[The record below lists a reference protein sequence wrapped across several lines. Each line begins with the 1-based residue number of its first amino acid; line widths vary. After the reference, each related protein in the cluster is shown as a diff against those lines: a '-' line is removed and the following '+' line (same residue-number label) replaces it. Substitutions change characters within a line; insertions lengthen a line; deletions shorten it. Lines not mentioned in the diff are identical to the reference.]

1 MQALSP
7 RLAAELADL
16 VYEIQAP
23 STIPNLGLKKSQ
35 ELKASFDIDLTSGPV
50 TGTTGGF
57 FGLFSKTS
65 GFALVG
71 RGKDRFQGHH
81 VVAIRG
87 TQDGHD
93 WLTNG
98 NVGYSTC
105 SSGSTVHAGFNKA
118 FESMRSGIE
127 ALLAPHIASSGVQ
140 GIHCVGHSLGGSLAS
155 LTADWI
161 KDHYR
166 KPVNVYTFGAP
177 RVGLE
182 GFAQHSTHATARMFR
197 CTHGADPV
205 PNVPLWPFI
214 HAPVNGLEYRL
225 DNGSG
230 ISVDAH
236 GMGKSKRPGYRN
248 TANTNDWSRLHQ
260 SSLDYL
266 KQPVRL
272 DYERRNE
279 ASFSSYWAER
289 ISAAL
294 ITLLK
299 DAGYY
304 GAVLAQAT
312 VSSTLTFY
320 DLVSRTIEQISASSR
335 KLADQARGL
344 LGHMLAFARMAV
356 TAVTELTFTFI
367 RWVFDKTVAALYRA
381 VQDALQRAQG

>member
-7 RLAAELADL
+7 RLASELADL
-16 VYEIQAP
+16 VYEIQSP
-23 STIPNLGLKKSQ
+23 SSIPNLGLKKSQ
-35 ELKASFDIDLTSGPV
+35 ELKSAFDIDLSNGPV

-71 RGKDRFQGHH
+71 HGKNQFQGQH

-105 SSGSTVHAGFNKA
+105 ASGSTVHAGFNEA
-118 FESMRSGIE
+118 FESMKGAFES
-127 ALLAPHIASSGVQ
+127 LLSPHLTGTDSRGV
-140 GIHCVGHSLGGSLAS
+140 HCVGHSLGGALAS

-161 KDHYR
+161 KDRYR
-166 KPVNVYTFGAP
+166 KPVNIYTFGAP

-182 GFAQHSTHATARMFR
+182 GFAQHTTHAAARLYR

-214 HAPVNGLEYRL
+214 HAPANGFEYRL

-230 ISVDAH
+230 IAIDAH
-236 GMGKSKRPGYRN
+236 GMGKNKVPGYRN
-248 TANTNDWSRLHQ
+248 TANTSDWSRLHQ
-260 SSLDYL
+260 ASLDFL

-272 DYERRNE
+272 DYERRHE
-279 ASFSSYWAER
+279 ASFSAYWSER

-304 GAVLAQAT
+304 TAVLAQAA

-320 DLVSRTIEQISASSR
+320 DLLARTIEQVAQSSR
-335 KLADQARGL
+335 ELADQARGL
-344 LGHMLAFARMAV
+344 LGHMLAFARVAV
-356 TAVTELTFTFI
+356 TAVVELTFSFI
-367 RWVFDKTVAALYRA
+367 RWVFDKTVGALYRA
-381 VQDALQRAQG
+381 VREALQRA

>member
-16 VYEIQAP
+16 VYEIQIP
-23 STIPNLGLKKSQ
+23 SSIPNLGLKKSQ
-35 ELKASFDIDLTSGPV
+35 ELKSAFDIDLSNGPV

-71 RGKDRFQGHH
+71 HGKNQFQGHH
-81 VVAIRG
+81 VIAIRG

-98 NVGYSTC
+98 NVGYST
-105 SSGSTVHAGFNKA
+105 SVSGATVHAGFNAA
-118 FESMRSGIE
+118 FESMKGTFESLLSPHLSG
-127 ALLAPHIASSGVQ
+127 AGSRGV
-140 GIHCVGHSLGGSLAS
+140 HCVGHSLGGALAS

-161 KDHYR
+161 RSRYR
-166 KPVNVYTFGAP
+166 KPVNIYTFGAP

-182 GFAQHSTHATARMFR
+182 GFARNTTFSADRLYR

-214 HAPVNGLEYRL
+214 HAPVNGFEYRL

-236 GMGKSKRPGYRN
+236 GMGKNKVPGYRN
-248 TANTNDWSRLHQ
+248 TANTADWERLNQ
-260 SSLDYL
+260 SSLDFL

-272 DYERRNE
+272 KYERRNE
-279 ASFSSYWAER
+279 ASFSVYWSER
-289 ISAAL
+289 IAAAL

-304 GAVLAQAT
+304 SAVLAQAT

-320 DLVSRTIEQISASSR
+320 DLLARTIEQVAASSR
-335 KLADQARGL
+335 ELADQARGL
-344 LGHMLAFARMAV
+344 LGHMLAFSRVAV
-356 TAVTELTFTFI
+356 TTVGELTFSFI
-367 RWVFDKTVAALYRA
+367 RWVFEKTVGALYRA
-381 VQDALQRAQG
+381 VREALQRA

>member
-23 STIPNLGLKKSQ
+23 SSIPNLGLKKSQ
-35 ELKASFDIDLTSGPV
+35 ELKSAFDIDLSNGPV

-71 RGKDRFQGHH
+71 HGKNQFQGHH

-93 WLTNG
+93 WVTNG

-105 SSGSTVHAGFNKA
+105 VSGATVHAGFNAA
-118 FESMRSGIE
+118 FESMKGAFESLLSPHLSG
-127 ALLAPHIASSGVQ
+127 AGSRGV
-140 GIHCVGHSLGGSLAS
+140 HCVGHSLGGALAS

-161 KDHYR
+161 KSRYH
-166 KPVNVYTFGAP
+166 KPVNIYTFGAP
-177 RVGLE
+177 RVGLQ
-182 GFAQHSTHATARMFR
+182 GFAQNTTFSADRLYR

-214 HAPVNGLEYRL
+214 HAPVNGFEYRL

-236 GMGKSKRPGYRN
+236 GMGKNKVPGYRN
-248 TANTNDWSRLHQ
+248 TANTADWDRLNQ
-260 SSLDYL
+260 NSLDFL
-266 KQPVRL
+266 QQPVRL
-272 DYERRNE
+272 KYERRNE
-279 ASFSSYWAER
+279 ASFSAYWSER
-289 ISAAL
+289 IAAAL

-304 GAVLAQAT
+304 SAVLAQAT

-320 DLVSRTIEQISASSR
+320 DLLARTIEQVAASSR
-335 KLADQARGL
+335 ELAEQARGL
-344 LGHMLAFARMAV
+344 LGHMLAFSRVAV
-356 TAVTELTFTFI
+356 TTVGELTFSFI
-367 RWVFDKTVAALYRA
+367 RWVFEKTVGALYRA
-381 VQDALQRAQG
+381 VREALQRA